1 MSKSSKIWLAIAGVL
16 LIALGVFC
24 LCRPAATLFS
34 AAWLIGVLTLIT
46 GIARMVFTFKTQ
58 AFMPNSGTR
67 MLSGLLLV
75 ILGIIFLCN
84 KVFVTFSLPVI
95 FAMWVVIEGVM
106 IAVQSFDYKKSG
118 FKFWWVL
125 LLSGIAGAVLG
136 VVGLRNP
143 DASAKSLSVLIGIGI
158 ILLGVS
164 YLLALCGIKM
174 LNNEMDKVRR
184 AIGADRQ

>member
-1 MSKSSKIWLAIAGVL
+1 MKKGTKIWLAIAGIL

-24 LCRPAATLFS
+24 ICRPAATLFTT
-34 AAWLIGVLTLIT
+34 AWLIGVLTLIT
-46 GIARMVFTFKTQ
+46 GISKIVFTFKTQ

-75 ILGIIFLCN
+75 ILGIIFLCH

-95 FAMWVVIEGVM
+95 FAMWVLIESVM
-106 IAVQSFDYKKSG
+106 VAVQSFDYKKAG
-118 FKFWWVL
+118 FPLWWIL

-136 VVGLRNP
+136 VVGLKNP
-143 DASAKSLSVLIGIGI
+143 DASAKSLAVLIGIAI

-174 LNNEMDKVRR
+174 FNKEMDKVRR
-184 AIGADRQ
+184 AIGADNQ